1 MNQGMTKSTKLS
13 DIKRLWHLVDVKGEV
28 LGRISSKIA
37 VLLMGKGKPYFS
49 KNLDC
54 GDYVVVINA
63 KDVKVT
69 GRKELLKKYYA
80 YSGYPGGLKIEAL
93 GDLRQRKPEGVIRHA
108 VSGMLSQN
116 KLRDRM
122 LKRLYVFMG
131 EEHQYKDKFE
141 ARNPKSE
148 TNSNDQ
154 ITKSKTVL
162 SI

>member
-1 MNQGMTKSTKLS
+1 MNQEMTKSTKQS
-13 DIKRLWHLVDVKGEV
+13 DIKRSWRLVDVKGEV

-37 VLLMGKGKPYFS
+37 TLLMGKGKPYFV

-69 GRKELLKKYYA
+69 GRKELLKKYYT

-108 VSGMLSQN
+108 VSGMLPQN

-122 LKRLYVFMG
+122 LSRLYIYAG
-131 EEHQYKDKFE
+131 EEHPYQDKFKVQN
-141 ARNPKSE
+141 AKFKVAVQS
-148 TNSNDQ
+148 
-154 ITKSKTVL
+154 
-162 SI
+162 